1 MTEKKRTVG
10 GLNTRTVRTRVTLSI
25 PVDIDD
31 VAFSG
36 RVTNEIAERLAI
48 DFLLD
53 NPQILRDNLRVTL
66 RLQNR
71 KDGTP

>member
-36 RVTNEIAERLAI
+36 RVTKVEAERLAI
-48 DFLLD
+48 DYLLN

-66 RLQNR
+66 RLG
-71 KDGTP
+71 KTE